1 MYANPVSIW
10 GVCIYAISSDMGFVL
25 TGRRL
30 YMLSNENGKMS
41 LNRTTDHRAQVNA
54 RGTFFK
60 NSLAAR
66 TKTITRLAVMLMFS
80 T

>member
-1 MYANPVSIW
+1 MSARLLKLRDDLHLIA
-10 GVCIYAISSDMGFVL
+10 GDMGFVL
-25 TGRRL
+25 TGIRL
-30 YMLSNENGKMS
+30 YMLSNENGQMS

-66 TKTITRLAVMLMFS
+66 TKTITRLAVILMFS